1 MNSVDLLS
9 PKQAYSAYTINFSQV
24 YDQYA
29 AALFGIIVRHIGN
42 RQAAEDILC
51 SAFHKIHKGLSSYG
65 TEKGSL
71 FIWMLGIVRKEIE
84 TFHQTSSNYVSADG

>member
-1 MNSVDLLS
+1 MNCVNLLL
-9 PKQAYSAYTINFSQV
+9 PKTPPQAYPINFSKV

-51 SAFHKIHKGLSSYG
+51 SAFHKIHKGLSSYRR
-65 TEKGSL
+65 EKGSL
-71 FIWMLGIVRKEIE
+71 FISMLGIVRKEIE

>member
-29 AALFGIIVRHIGN
+29 AALFGIIVRDTGN
-42 RQAAEDILC
+42 KQAAEDILC
-51 SAFHKIHKGLSSYG
+51 TAFYKIYIGLSSYRR
-65 TEKGSL
+65 EEQSL
-71 FIWMLGIVRKEIE
+71 FTWMLCIVRKEIQ
-84 TFHQTSSNYVSADG
+84 TFHQT

>member
-1 MNSVDLLS
+1 MNCVNLLL
-9 PKQAYSAYTINFSQV
+9 PKTPPQAYPINFSKV

-51 SAFHKIHKGLSSYG
+51 SAFHKIHKGLSSYRR
-65 TEKGSL
+65 ENGSL

-84 TFHQTSSNYVSADG
+84 TFHLTSLNYVSTDS

>member
-1 MNSVDLLS
+1 MNCVNLLL
-9 PKQAYSAYTINFSQV
+9 PKTPPQAYPINLSKV

-51 SAFHKIHKGLSSYG
+51 FSFHKIYKDWSSYRR
-65 TEKGSL
+65 EKESL